1 MDKQLGLKG
10 EEYSIMMTVI
20 NIPFVLLEP
29 VQTMM
34 VKRYGGRRVIPCLLF
49 GWYVVFHLYEFCN
62 LTDDVILQGHCIAL
76 SSHCQELCGH
86 SRMSYSHRLLSIR
99 LLLRLHLLPH
109 ALL

>member
-49 GWYVVFHLYEFCN
+49 GWYVLPIVPNLVVVTREHL
-62 LTDDVILQGHCIAL
+62 
-76 SSHCQELCGH
+76 
-86 SRMSYSHRLLSIR
+86 
-99 LLLRLHLLPH
+99 
-109 ALL
+109 